1 MPKDYLVE
9 ILLLC
14 CQEGGM
20 EEVKK
25 LSKDV
30 LAKLL

>member
-1 MPKDYLVE
+1 MDYLVE
-9 ILLLC
+9 NLLLC